1 MEGKTSRIKS
11 TTINSTVALASKVLI
26 FVLQFICR
34 TVFIRVLSTE
44 YLGVNGLFTNIL
56 TMLSFA
62 ELGIG
67 NAIIFKLYKP
77 IADNDQEKI
86 KTYMKFYQKAYIL
99 IGIIILVIGIL
110 IIPFLKYMINDVPDI
125 KENIYFIYV
134 LFLANSTISYFFTY
148 KKSIIIGYQKEYITT
163 IINFGA
169 VLLQN
174 IAQIIILLVTKNY
187 ILYLIIQILATFL
200 DNYISSKKAD
210 KMYPFIKDKEYEKIS
225 KSEEKKIFT
234 DVKSLIL
241 YKIGDILSNGT
252 DNIIISTFVGVS
264 EVGLLSNYTTI
275 TNAIKTFLL
284 SFFNGFTA
292 SVGNLNTTDDNEK
305 KESIFYQIFLLSF
318 LIYGF
323 ISVAIILLSNEF
335 ITIWLGNEYLLSFGV
350 CFALGF
356 NLYIDGMR
364 FVNYTFRNTMGI
376 FKKGRFIPLISSISN
391 IVLSVILVQY
401 IGIFGVLIA
410 TGLTR
415 LFIMTV
421 YDPYLLHKYKF
432 NTSCKRYYL
441 TYLYYLVIAAIDLFI
456 CNFVISKIM
465 ITGILGFIIKGI
477 VIMII
482 SYIIFLICTFRMKE
496 FKSLKSIVINIVQKK
511 IKKRKEV

>member
-1 MEGKTSRIKS
+1 MKESTSRIKN
-11 TTINSTVALASKVLI
+11 TTINSTIALTSKVLT

-77 IADNDQEKI
+77 IADNDEEKI
-86 KTYMKFYQKAYIL
+86 KTYMKFYQKAYFL
-99 IGIIILVIGIL
+99 IGIIILTIGIL

-148 KKSIIIGYQKEYITT
+148 KKSIIIGYQKEYIITLINLVA
-163 IINFGA
+163 II
-169 VLLQN
+169 VQN
-174 IAQIIILLVTKNY
+174 IVQIIILLVTKNY
-187 ILYLIIQILATFL
+187 ILYLLIQISATFL
-200 DNYISSKKAD
+200 ENFLASKKAD
-210 KMYPFIKDKEYEKIS
+210 KMYPFVKDNNYEKIS
-225 KSEEKKIFT
+225 KSEGKKIFT

-241 YKIGDILSNGT
+241 YKIGYILSNGT
-252 DNIIISTFVGVS
+252 DNIIISAFVGVS

-275 TNAIKTFLL
+275 TNAITTFLS

-305 KESIFYQIFLLSF
+305 KESIFYQILSLSF
-318 LIYGF
+318 LVYGF
-323 ISVAIILLSNEF
+323 VSVAIALLSNDF
-335 ITIWLGNEYLLSFGV
+335 IVIWLGQDYLLSFSV
-350 CFALGF
+350 CLALGL
-356 NLYIDGMR
+356 NMYVDGMR
-364 FVNYTFRNTMGI
+364 FVNYTFRNTMGL
-376 FKKGRFIPLISSISN
+376 FKKGRLIPLISSVTNVI
-391 IVLSVILVQY
+391 LSVLLVRY

-410 TGLTR
+410 TVLTR
-415 LFIMTV
+415 LFITTM

-432 NTSCKRYYL
+432 NTPCRRYYL
-441 TYLYYLVIAAIDLFI
+441 TYIYYFIILIMDFCI
-456 CNFVISKIM
+456 CNFVLSKIV
-465 ITGILGFIIKGI
+465 IGGILGFIAKGI

-482 SYIIFLICTFRMKE
+482 TYILFLIFVCRMKE
-496 FKSLKSIVINIVQKK
+496 FKELKDILKNIVLKRF
-511 IKKRKEV
+511 IKRKEV

>member
-1 MEGKTSRIKS
+1 MEEKTSRIKS
-11 TTINSTVALASKVLI
+11 TTINSTVALSSKILI

-34 TVFIRVLSTE
+34 TVFIKVLSTE

-77 IADNDQEKI
+77 IAENDQEKI

-99 IGIIILVIGIL
+99 IGIVILTIGII

-163 IINFGA
+163 IINFIA
-169 VLLQN
+169 VLIQN
-174 IAQIIILLVTKNY
+174 IVQIIILLVTKNY
-187 ILYLIIQILATFL
+187 ILYLLIQILATFL
-200 DNYISSKKAD
+200 DNFISSKKAD
-210 KMYPFIKDKEYEKIS
+210 KMYPFIKDKNYEKIS
-225 KSEEKKIFT
+225 KTEEKKIFT

-275 TNAIKTFLL
+275 TNAIKTFLS

-292 SVGNLNTTDDNEK
+292 SVGNLNTTDDNKK
-305 KESIFYQIFLLSF
+305 KESIFYQILLLSF

-323 ISVAIILLSNEF
+323 ISVAIILLSNNF
-335 ITIWLGNEYLLSFGV
+335 IEVWLGNDYLLSFSV

-356 NLYIDGMR
+356 NMYVDGMR
-364 FVNYTFRNTMGI
+364 FVNYTFRNTTGM
-376 FKKGRFIPLISSISN
+376 FKKGRFMPLISSISN
-391 IVLSVILVQY
+391 VILSLILVQY

-415 LFIMTV
+415 LFILTV

-441 TYLYYLVIAAIDLFI
+441 TYLYYLIITGIDLFI
-456 CNFVISKIM
+456 CSFIISKIA
-465 ITGILGFIIKGI
+465 IGGILGFIIKGI
-477 VIMII
+477 IIMII
-482 SYIIFLICTFRMKE
+482 SYIIFLIFTFKMKE
-496 FKSLKSIVINIVQKK
+496 FKELKNIAKNIIQKK
-511 IKKRKEV
+511 VIKRKEV

>member
-1 MEGKTSRIKS
+1 MEQTTSRIKS
-11 TTINSTVALASKVLI
+11 TTINSTVAIISKILI
-26 FVLQFICR
+26 FILQFICR

-77 IADNDQEKI
+77 IADNDTEKI
-86 KTYMKFYQKAYIL
+86 KTYMKFYQKAYVL
-99 IGIIILVIGIL
+99 IGIIILAIGI
-110 IIPFLKYMINDVPDI
+110 IIMPFLKYMVNDVPDI

-163 IINFGA
+163 IINLVA
-169 VLLQN
+169 IIIQC
-174 IAQIIILLVTKNY
+174 IAQIVLLILTKNY
-187 ILYLIIQILATFL
+187 ILYLVIQILCTFL
-200 DNYISSKKAD
+200 DNYMASRKAD
-210 KMYPFIKDKEYEKIS
+210 KMYPFIKEKEYKKIS
-225 KSEEKKIFT
+225 KDEEKNIFT

-241 YKIGDILSNGT
+241 YKIGYILSNGT
-252 DNIIISTFVGVS
+252 DNIIISAFVGVT

-275 TNAIKTFLL
+275 TSAITTFLL

-292 SVGNLNTTDDNEK
+292 SVGNLNTTDDNRK
-305 KESIFYQIFLLSF
+305 KESIFYQILLLSF

-323 ISVAIILLSNEF
+323 VAIAVILLSNEF
-335 ITIWLGNEYLLSFGV
+335 IIIWLGNDYTLGISV
-350 CFALGF
+350 CLALGF
-356 NLYIDGMR
+356 NLYVDGMR
-364 FVNYTFRNTMGI
+364 FVNYTFRNTMGM

-391 IVLSVILVQY
+391 VILSVILVQF

-415 LFIMTV
+415 LFITTM

-432 NTSCKRYYL
+432 NTSSKRYYM
-441 TYLYYLVIAAIDLFI
+441 TYLYYLVIVIIDFFI
-456 CNFVISKIM
+456 CRYVVSQIL
-465 ITGILGFIIKGI
+465 ITGLLGFVLKGF

-482 SYIIFLICTFRMKE
+482 TYILFILLVWKMKE
-496 FKSLKSIVINIVQKK
+496 FKELKEALKNIILAKFFR
-511 IKKRKEV
+511 RKEV

>member
-1 MEGKTSRIKS
+1 MEENTSRIKN
-11 TTINSTVALASKVLI
+11 TTINSTIAIVSKVLI
-26 FVLQFICR
+26 FILQFICR
-34 TVFIRVLSTE
+34 TVFIKVLSTE

-77 IADNDQEKI
+77 IADNDKEKI

-99 IGIIILVIGIL
+99 IGIVILVIGII

-163 IINFGA
+163 IINFVA
-169 VLLQN
+169 ILIQN
-174 IAQIIILLVTKNY
+174 IAQIVLLILTQNY
-187 ILYLIIQILATFL
+187 ILYLVIQILCTFL
-200 DNYISSKKAD
+200 DNYLASKKAD
-210 KMYPFIKDKEYEKIS
+210 KMYPFIREKEYEKIS
-225 KSEEKKIFT
+225 KNEERTIFT
-234 DVKSLIL
+234 DVKSLML
-241 YKIGDILSNGT
+241 YKIGYILSSGT
-252 DNIIISTFVGVS
+252 DNIIISAFVGVS

-275 TNAIKTFLL
+275 TNAITTFLS

-292 SVGNLNTTDDNEK
+292 SVGNLNTTDNNQK
-305 KESIFYQIFLLSF
+305 KESIFYQILLLSF

-323 ISVAIILLSNEF
+323 IAIAVILLSNEF
-335 ITIWLGNEYLLSFGV
+335 IIIWLGNNYTLSISV

-356 NLYIDGMR
+356 NLYVDGMR
-364 FVNYTFRNTMGI
+364 FVNYTFRNTMGL

-391 IVLSVILVQY
+391 VILSVILVQF

-415 LFIMTV
+415 LFITTM

-432 NTSCKRYYL
+432 NTSSKRYYF
-441 TYLYYLVIAAIDLFI
+441 TYLYYLIIVMIDFFI
-456 CNFVISKIM
+456 CKFIISKIL
-465 ITGILGFIIKGI
+465 ITGILGFILKGF

-482 SYIIFLICTFRMKE
+482 TYIIFAVFVWKMKE
-496 FKSLKSIVINIVQKK
+496 FKELKGILKNIILNKF
-511 IKKRKEV
+511 IKRKEV